1 MNQYQYEKKNTV
13 DPFAQMDEELQTQ
26 EKFHPSSMLMRD
38 LENYTRAE
46 EKKKTFRF
54 RMISLLVAAMIFV
67 PVSFAGRAIF
77 RSDTTNT
84 NSGYGFPQE
93 NIHKDVY
100 HKYDFHYDGG
110 ADDYYDPGDGE
121 LGDDLSEP
129 ELKLEGTYYHMPAP
143 LHVFIENGWNIVYS
157 DYDVEP
163 PAEVE
168 GRWKEYIKLE
178 KDGKILYSV
187 EVGSPSGETIPLEN
201 SYVLGFSVD
210 KYGDIDIELPGGIR
224 LRDDLEG
231 AMEKMKGSG
240 LEYEYRSEDWGEEAS
255 VQKRLDT
262 YSDYKYWNVKLS
274 CYTDEHTVD
283 WIDIDT
289 NTFK

>member
-1 MNQYQYEKKNTV
+1 MNQYQYQKKNTD
-13 DPFAQMDEELQTQ
+13 DPYAQMDEDLQVQ
-26 EKFHPSSMLMRD
+26 ERFHPSSMLMRD
-38 LENYTRAE
+38 LESYARAE
-46 EKKKTFRF
+46 QKKKTFRF
-54 RMISLLVAAMIFV
+54 RMISLLAAAMIFL
-67 PVSFAGRAIF
+67 PVSLAGRAIF
-77 RSDTTNT
+77 SSTTNHIDG
-84 NSGYGFPQE
+84 SGIPQE

-100 HKYDFHYDGG
+100 HIYDFHYDVG
-110 ADDYYDPGDGE
+110 ADDYYDPGDGN
-121 LGDDLSEP
+121 LGDDLGEP
-129 ELKLEGTYYHMPAP
+129 ELTLEGTYYHLPAP
-143 LHVFIENGWNIVYS
+143 LHVFIENGWNIIYS

-163 PAEVE
+163 PEEVE

-187 EVGSPSGETIPLEN
+187 RIGSPSGETIPLEN

-224 LRDDLEG
+224 LEDDLDD

-240 LEYEYRSEDWGEEAS
+240 LEYAYRSEDWGEEAS

-283 WIDIDT
+283 WIELDT